1 MDSQT
6 AAKIIEELAAIILS
20 FAPEAGFIDKYGGTV
35 VERIAGCPETQFCGY
50 FSYKAHVSLEFTKGI
65 RLEDPE
71 GVLEGAGKQRRHI
84 KLRTLDDI
92 AMKRC
97 RSFLIQAAGL

>member
-50 FSYKAHVSLEFTKGI
+50 FFYKAHVSLEFTKGYQTGGP
-65 RLEDPE
+65 R
-71 GVLEGAGKQRRHI
+71 GVVGGVGQTAP
-84 KLRTLDDI
+84 
-92 AMKRC
+92 AY
-97 RSFLIQAAGL
+97 QAANT